1 MSAFW
6 NLSTKAKLLISF
18 LIVIALNLVVSFT
31 ALTAMNATRSA
42 ADHIQSVANGA
53 MVRTIKIQNELQRF
67 NNRFLEVLS
76 EPSQR
81 DLSALKAEAPSFV
94 TALRDYAAGLTSGSF
109 NRSMMAARPNYEQMA
124 LEIRANLTQVAD
136 SWNDD
141 MIPAL
146 TTVAPQ
152 ELLRRYAHNIYP
164 FVSAGIESCTA
175 LLNEQA
181 QYNTLVAQRAADPT
195 PVYISLGLTA
205 LAVIL
210 ALGLGFFISNYMARN
225 LQEQITC
232 LNALAAGHFDYD
244 IPQGYHDE
252 FGQSLASLSKMRAAI
267 SNIIHLTQQASAK
280 INQQMQTLQQQ
291 AHHTTQTSSD
301 IQSQTVT
308 VAAASDEMVS
318 TTTNIARSCE
328 TAASGSSECK
338 DLTQD
343 SVNMVAHAV
352 ETIRAQSERTK
363 VNAAN
368 VANLAQKT
376 QAIGSIVSTID
387 DIAAQTNLLALNA
400 AIEAARAGEA
410 GRGFAVV
417 ADEVRALASRTTAS
431 TKEISDMINTVQQ
444 DTQSASDAINVSV
457 QNMEL
462 VAQNAQDVMAVL
474 QDIEGRVSDINLQ
487 ITQIATAAEEQT
499 TATSEISG
507 HMQRVSGATG
517 EMNTQAQAQYEAA
530 ASVSDDLQQLE
541 EALSFFHI
549 TRRA

>member
-31 ALTAMNATRSA
+31 ALTAMNTTRSA
-42 ADHIQSVANGA
+42 ADQIQSVANGA

-94 TALRDYAAGLTSGSF
+94 TALRDYAAGMTSGSF

-124 LEIRANLTQVAD
+124 LEIRTNLTQVAD
-136 SWNDD
+136 SWNND

-152 ELLRRYAHNIYP
+152 ELLRRYANNIYP

-232 LNALAAGHFDYD
+232 LNALAAGNFNYT
-244 IPQGYHDE
+244 IPQGYQDE
-252 FGQSLASLSKMRAAI
+252 FGQSLATLNKMRAAI
-267 SNIIHLTQQASAK
+267 SNIIGLTQQASTK

-291 AHHTTQTSSD
+291 AHQTTQAASD
-301 IQSQTVT
+301 IQNQTVT
-308 VAAASDEMVS
+308 VAAAADEMVS

-328 TAASGSSECK
+328 TAATGSNECK
-338 DLTQD
+338 DLTHNTV
-343 SVNMVAHAV
+343 SMVASAMD
-352 ETIRAQSERTK
+352 TIRGQSERTK

-417 ADEVRALASRTTAS
+417 ADEVRALAQRTSKS
-431 TKEISDMINTVQQ
+431 TKEISDMIQTVQQ
-444 DTQSASDAINVSV
+444 DTQAASDAINVSV
-457 QNMEL
+457 ENMEQ
-462 VAQNAQDVMAVL
+462 VAQNANSIMTVL
-474 QDIEGRVSDINLQ
+474 DDIAGRVSDVNMQ
-487 ITQIATAAEEQT
+487 ITQIAAAAEEQT

-507 HMQRVSGATG
+507 HMQRVNGATG
-517 EMNTQAQAQYEAA
+517 DMSTQAQEQYEAA
-530 ASVSDDLQQLE
+530 ASVSDDLNHLD
-541 EALSFFHI
+541 EALSFFQI

>member
-31 ALTAMNATRSA
+31 ALTAMNTMRSA
-42 ADHIQSVANGA
+42 ADQIQSVANGA
-53 MVRTIKIQNELQRF
+53 MVRSIKIQNELMRF

-94 TALRDYAAGLTSGSF
+94 TALRDYTAGLTSGSF

-136 SWNDD
+136 SWNND

-232 LNALAAGHFDYD
+232 LNALAAGNFNYT
-244 IPQGYHDE
+244 IPQGYQDE
-252 FGQSLASLSKMRAAI
+252 FGQSLATLSKMRTAI
-267 SNIIHLTQQASAK
+267 SNIIGLTQQASTK

-291 AHHTTQTSSD
+291 AHHTTQAASD
-301 IQSQTVT
+301 IQNQTVT
-308 VAAASDEMVS
+308 VAAAADEMVS

-328 TAASGSSECK
+328 TAATGSNECK
-338 DLTQD
+338 DLTHNTV
-343 SVNMVAHAV
+343 SMVASAMD
-352 ETIRAQSERTK
+352 TIRAQSERTK

-417 ADEVRALASRTTAS
+417 ADEVRALAQRTSKS
-431 TKEISDMINTVQQ
+431 TKEISDMIQTVQQ
-444 DTQSASDAINVSV
+444 DTQAASDAINVSV
-457 QNMEL
+457 ENMEQ
-462 VAQNAQDVMAVL
+462 VAQNANSIMTVL
-474 QDIEGRVSDINLQ
+474 DDIAGRVSDINMQ
-487 ITQIATAAEEQT
+487 ITQIAAAAEEQT

-517 EMNTQAQAQYEAA
+517 DMSTQAQEQYEAA
-530 ASVSDDLQQLE
+530 ASVRLQL
-541 EALSFFHI
+541 A
-549 TRRA
+549 TT